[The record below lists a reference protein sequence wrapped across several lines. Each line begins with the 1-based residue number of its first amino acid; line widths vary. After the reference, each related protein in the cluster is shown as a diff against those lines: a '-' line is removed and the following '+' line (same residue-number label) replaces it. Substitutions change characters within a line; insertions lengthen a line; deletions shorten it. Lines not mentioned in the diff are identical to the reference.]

1 MLVVQYSLQ
10 TASPLQEQMPS
21 EPLSLAIFEH
31 LVLTAL
37 VALQPQ
43 SAT

>member
-1 MLVVQYSLQ
+1 MPDVQYSLQ

-21 EPLSLAIFEH
+21 EPLSPSIFEH
-31 LVLTAL
+31 QALTAL

-43 SAT
+43 FAA